1 MRPAPSVAAGVS
13 PLDDELALLPGR
25 LSPRLQEHLVR
36 LGAWMPFARAAT
48 ELGWLT
54 QVAVSEATACRL
66 AETAGAAHV
75 AEQEAERARLEQQAP
90 PPPRGPAVQ
99 LLSADGATVPLVG
112 GVWAEVKTLAIGTV
126 VASGVADGSRAVH
139 ATELS
144 YFSRLADAAT
154 FTRAAL
160 VETQRRGT
168 ETAGLV
174 VGVMDG
180 AEWLQTF
187 LDVHRPDAVRVL
199 DFAHAVE
206 YLAKAAQA
214 TFGPGTAEVAAW
226 LETHAHELK
235 HGDPAAVLA
244 AVAGLPTERASD
256 PRAAADAVATTVGYL
271 EKRRTQIEYA
281 TFRAR
286 GYPIGSG
293 SVESANKLVVEARLK
308 GSGMHWARHHV
319 NPLLALRTIVCSDR
333 WDDAWPRIAVRLR
346 AAARRRRR
354 PTPPSPPAAPPAASA
369 PASPPTAPAPVG
381 PPRPKTI
388 VDGRPTKD
396 HPWNRPFLPK
406 RRTAG

>member
-1 MRPAPSVAAGVS
+1 MRPAPRVGAGVS
-13 PLDDELALLPGR
+13 PLDDELGLLPGR
-25 LSPRLQEHLVR
+25 LSPRLQEQLVR
-36 LGAWMPFARAAT
+36 LGTWMPFARAAG
-48 ELGWLT
+48 ELAWLT
-54 QVAVSEATACRL
+54 RVSVSEATAGRL
-66 AETAGAAHV
+66 TEAAGAAQV
-75 AEQEAERARLEQQAP
+75 AEQEVEQARIEQQAP

-112 GVWAEVKTLAIGTV
+112 GVFAEVKTLAIGTV
-126 VASGVADGSRAVH
+126 VVSDGTDREREVH

-144 YFSRLADAAT
+144 YFARLTDAAT

-187 LDVHRPDAVRVL
+187 LDFHRRDAVRVL

-206 YLAKAAQA
+206 YLATAAQA
-214 TFGPGTAEVAAW
+214 TFGPGTAEGAAW
-226 LETHAHELK
+226 LKTHAHELK

-244 AVAGLPTERASD
+244 AVAGLPTARAAD
-256 PRAAADAVATTVGYL
+256 PRGAADAVVTTLGYL
-271 EKRRTQIEYA
+271 EKRRAQIEYA

-293 SVESANKLVVEARLK
+293 SVESANKLVVAARLK
-308 GSGMHWARHHV
+308 GSGMHWARRHV
-319 NPLLALRTIVCSDR
+319 NPMLALRTIVCSDR
-333 WDDAWPRIAVRLR
+333 WDDAWPTIVTRLR
-346 AAARRRRR
+346 AAARRPR
-354 PTPPSPPAAPPAASA
+354 PRPPSPPPAAAADPAPPPTPSATAA
-369 PASPPTAPAPVG
+369 

-388 VDGRPTKD
+388 VDGRPTSA
-396 HPWNRPFLPK
+396 HPWTRPFFPK
-406 RRTAG
+406 RPKAG